1 MKYHRVPLGPIQTNC
16 YLLVNNDKE
25 CLIVDPGGEG
35 KKLNQLIH
43 KQQYKPQAVV
53 LTHAHFDHIGG
64 VDDVASHFS
73 IPIYV
78 HKKEKSWLKDPEV
91 NGSTFFGL
99 GEVTVQSDV
108 TLFAGEGSTT
118 IGSFSFELYETP
130 GHSPGSVSLYFK
142 EAELV
147 ISGDALFEGSVGR
160 TDLHDGN
167 HEQLLKS
174 IHTKLLVLPE
184 ETLVL
189 SGHGAETTI
198 GQEMDHNPFLN
209 GF

>member
-1 MKYHRVPLGPIQTNC
+1 M
-16 YLLVNNDKE
+16 
-25 CLIVDPGGEG
+25 
-35 KKLNQLIH
+35 
-43 KQQYKPQAVV
+43 
-53 LTHAHFDHIGG
+53 
-64 VDDVASHFS
+64 
-73 IPIYV
+73 
-78 HKKEKSWLKDPEV
+78 
-91 NGSTFFGL
+91 
-99 GEVTVQSDV
+99 

-189 SGHGAETTI
+189 SGHGGETTI